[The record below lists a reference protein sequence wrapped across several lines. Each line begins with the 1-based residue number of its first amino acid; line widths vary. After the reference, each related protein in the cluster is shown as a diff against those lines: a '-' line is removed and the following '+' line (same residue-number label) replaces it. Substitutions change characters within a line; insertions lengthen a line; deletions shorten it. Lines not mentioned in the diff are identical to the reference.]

1 MIREMACVVGMLS
14 SRGST
19 SSPPKFKLI
28 VNNSCGE
35 LKVNSRDRKPSIIDI
50 SLVFLL
56 RGATYEASYETSFA
70 SVLYDFALRER

>member
-35 LKVNSRDRKPSIIDI
+35 LKVNNRDRKPSIIDI
-50 SLVFLL
+50 EK
-56 RGATYEASYETSFA
+56 RIEKK
-70 SVLYDFALRER
+70 VLFSDIILARYF